1 MFEKQI
7 VIDGKGHLFGRL
19 ASVIA
24 KELLSG
30 QKIVVVRCEQIV
42 ITGSRELFIYKAKIF
57 EFVLTSFHYF
67 QSFVTRQSGVTSRR
81 SE

>member
-7 VIDGKGHLFGRL
+7 VIDGKGHMLGRL

-30 QKIVVVRCEQIV
+30 QRMVVVRCEQIV
-42 ITGSRELFIYKAKIF
+42 MSGSCTSQYLF
-57 EFVLTSFHYF
+57 
-67 QSFVTRQSGVTSRR
+67 
-81 SE
+81 